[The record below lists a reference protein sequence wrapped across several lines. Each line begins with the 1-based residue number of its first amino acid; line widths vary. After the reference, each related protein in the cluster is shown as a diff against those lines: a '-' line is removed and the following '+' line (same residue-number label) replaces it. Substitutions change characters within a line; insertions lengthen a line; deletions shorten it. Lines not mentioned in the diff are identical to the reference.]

1 MEVPMK
7 KLLLNVVALVMVFF
21 FASGFAAHAGEEAIV
36 KLDGQIIEPDGE
48 LTFKRD
54 DTVYLEATGI
64 KPHSKIHIKVKKMGI
79 AWMQDDYDVDKSGEV
94 KGIMHI
100 PEEKLT
106 VNCFIE
112 YHAADGSFHEV
123 QFKCKTR

>member
-1 MEVPMK
+1 MK
-7 KLLLNVVALVMVFF
+7 KLLLNVVALSVVFF
-21 FASGFAAHAGEEAIV
+21 FASGFAKLAEEAIV
-36 KLDGQIIEPDGE
+36 KIDGQLVEPDGE
-48 LTFKRD
+48 LTFNRD

-64 KPHSKIHIKVKKMGI
+64 KPKSKIHIKVKKLGI

>member
-1 MEVPMK
+1 MK
-7 KLLLNVVALVMVFF
+7 KLLIQVFPMVLLLLFG
-21 FASGFAAHAGEEAIV
+21 SGVSAISGDEAIV
-36 KLDGQIIEPDGE
+36 KIDGQEIKPDRE
-48 LTFKRD
+48 LTLKRD

-64 KPHSKIHIKVKKMGI
+64 KPNSQIHIKVKKLGI
-79 AWMQDDYDVDKSGEV
+79 AWVKDDYPVDKSGEV
-94 KGIMHI
+94 KGVMHI

-106 VNCFIE
+106 VTCFVE

>member
-1 MEVPMK
+1 MK
-7 KLLLNVVALVMVFF
+7 KLLLNVGALSMVFF
-21 FASGFAAHAGEEAIV
+21 IGSGFTARLGEEAIV
-36 KLDGQIIEPDGE
+36 KIDGQVVEPDGE
-48 LTFKRD
+48 LTFDRD

-64 KPHSKIHIKVKKMGI
+64 KPNSKIHIKVKKLGI
-79 AWMQDDYDVDKSGEV
+79 AWMKDEYPVDKTGEV